1 MTSTSII
8 RDVAMKGAGY
18 YFRATTGAKDVI
30 DNATPMVLEA
40 ADALPIPEDG
50 RPITVADMGCADG
63 GTSMEMIGKVVQAL
77 RRRAPGHPIQMI
89 YTDLPRNDFSQL
101 FQNVHGL
108 TDLESPLVDIPDVYC
123 FASGTSFHK
132 SIFPSESLHLGFS
145 ATASHYISE
154 KPCTIPDHV
163 HMVGASG
170 AVREAY
176 EAQGARDWEA
186 MLLQRTRELVP
197 GGHLALFNFGIDEE
211 GRYLGHTGGVS
222 MFDTYNELWRELAD
236 RGTITPDE
244 YRNTNFAQCYR
255 TVDQFCAPLIDME
268 NPVYRAGLRLKHVET
283 RVVRCPFETRL
294 CRSRR
299 RRSVCRRIHSDPAVV
314 ERAHLRRRPFAR
326 PARGRETG
334 NRRSLLRQLRR
345 PGPAKPRGPCHG
357 LCPHLPGV
365 RKVVTEGRF
374 RVRSTGFHRRIGRS
388 GAAPAYSII

>member
-18 YFRATTGAKDVI
+18 YSRATTGAKDVI
-30 DNATPMVLEA
+30 DNATPMVLDA

-108 TDLESPLVDIPDVYC
+108 TDLESPLVDLPDVYC

-132 SIFPSESLHLGFS
+132 SIFPPESLHLGFS

-154 KPCTIPDHV
+154 KPCEIPDHV

-197 GGHLALFNFGIDEE
+197 GGHLALFNFGIDAE

-236 RGTITPDE
+236 RGSIASDE
-244 YRNTNFAQCYR
+244 YRSTNFAQCYR
-255 TVDQFCAPLIDME
+255 TVDQFCAPLIDNE

-283 RVVRCPFETRL
+283 RVVRCPFERNFADHGDADRFAVEYIPTL
-294 CRSRR
+294 RSW
-299 RRSVCRRIHSDPAVV
+299 SEHTFVAGLSP
-314 ERAHLRRRPFAR
+314 AR
-326 PARGRETG
+326 PAAEK
-334 NRRSLLRQLRR
+334 Q
-345 PGPAKPRGPCHG
+345 AI
-357 LCPHLPGV
+357 V
-365 RKVVTEGRF
+365 DRF
-374 RVRSTGFHRRIGRS
+374 YDSYEDRVRQSPEGHAMDYVHI
-388 GAAPAYSII
+388 YLVCEKV